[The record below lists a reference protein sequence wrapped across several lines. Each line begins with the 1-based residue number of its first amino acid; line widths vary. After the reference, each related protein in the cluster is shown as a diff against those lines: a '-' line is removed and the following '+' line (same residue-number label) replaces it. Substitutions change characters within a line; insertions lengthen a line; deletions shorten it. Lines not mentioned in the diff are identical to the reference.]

1 MGHMLGRLFGLFWGC
16 RFEVSVG
23 GVAYYINGR
32 ELMETVCVCR
42 TALLLITG
50 DLMVRLEIEDK

>member
-1 MGHMLGRLFGLFWGC
+1 MMGHVLGRLFGLFWGC
-16 RFEVSVG
+16 RFEVSV
-23 GVAYYINGR
+23 AYYINGR
-32 ELMETVCVCR
+32 ELMRLCVCR